1 MKPSLILSNGLV
13 FSLVFFPFCKSLENQ
28 TGSISR
34 QLDLIEDLENKLPE
48 SERPR
53 FRKALLNLREESK
66 IKDDSIN
73 AYRKEAKDSIET
85 TLESKEDAGK
95 WYGLR
100 NLAIFAGIG
109 FAIFTALKLTGK
121 I

>member
-1 MKPSLILSNGLV
+1 MKSSVYLASGLV
-13 FSLVFFPFCKSLENQ
+13 LSLVFFTFCSSLENQ
-28 TGSISR
+28 PGSISR

-48 SERPR
+48 NERTR
-53 FRKALLNLREESK
+53 FRKALVNLREEGK
-66 IKDDSIN
+66 IKDDSISL
-73 AYRKEAKDSIET
+73 YKLEAKDSIET

-100 NLAIFAGIG
+100 NLAIFAFVGL
-109 FAIFTALKLTGK
+109 AIFTALKLTKK